1 MYSKKNPYFFKD
13 TDPWYIQIKNPVEI
27 NSLHKDTST
36 KPTKTSI
43 TSIFLELQ
51 KTVFFLSGQAL
62 TPPPLL
68 VAGALKKDRYFF
80 CGFPK
85 YYVPGAQTTSSMSA
99 NVL

>member
-68 VAGALKKDRYFF
+68 VAGTLKKYSFF
-80 CGFPK
+80 LDLQITVFFLSGQALTP
-85 YYVPGAQTTSSMSA
+85 PPH
-99 NVL
+99 